1 MEKVL
6 RICELTGRYTVVA
19 ENLTT
24 EQAKELIRERN
35 KTDNFLVTW
44 LRVRQ

>member
-6 RICELTGRYTVVA
+6 RICEMTGRYTVVA
-19 ENLTT
+19 ENLTP
-24 EQAKELIRERN
+24 EQAMELIRERH

-44 LRVRQ
+44 LRVKQ